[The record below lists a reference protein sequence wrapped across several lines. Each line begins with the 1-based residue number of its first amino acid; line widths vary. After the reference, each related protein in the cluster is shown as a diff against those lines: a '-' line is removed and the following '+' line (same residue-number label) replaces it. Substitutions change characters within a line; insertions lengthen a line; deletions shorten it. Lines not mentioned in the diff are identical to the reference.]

1 MSPFDLELAKKGVP
15 MRTRDDR
22 KAIFIS
28 VLNGGQPAPLLVEVW
43 DNHDDE
49 DDEFDDEGELR
60 TQPLE
65 DPIGVLYNY
74 FINGMHDGV
83 HENDLD
89 LFMDENGY

>member
-1 MSPFDLELAKKGVP
+1 MKPFDLERAKKGVP

-22 KAIFIS
+22 KAIFVA
-28 VLNGGQPAPLLVEVW
+28 VLSGGQPAPLLAEIW

-65 DPIGVLYNY
+65 EPVGVLENY
-74 FINGMHDGV
+74 YIDGRHGTVHDS
-83 HENDLD
+83 ELD
-89 LFMDENGY
+89 LFMEY